1 MPTFEL
7 GGCARWWRRA
17 CAAFLLWAA
26 TGVASAQTFTTLVNL
41 DRTTGVESGL
51 TTLVQ
56 GTDGNLYGITSD
68 AGGHG
73 AGTVFKVS
81 SSGKLTVLYRFC
93 AQTNCTDGALPQVGL
108 VLGADQNFYGV
119 TTYGGDTAACKL
131 GCGTVFKITPGGA
144 LTTLHTFEGPDGA
157 TPYGP
162 LVQGIDGNF
171 YGTTE
176 YGGNTSAACSMGCGT
191 VFRITPAGVLTRLH
205 SFNGSTDGYLPFGAL
220 IQGPDSEFYGVTVQ
234 GGSGTSCFTTCGTVF
249 VMATAGTVTTLH
261 SFDYTDGGLPY
272 AGLVLGN
279 DGNFYGMASLGG
291 TSTVCT
297 LGCGTVFK
305 MTPGGALTTLHSFD
319 VTDGAAPMTS
329 LIQGTDGDFYGATFA
344 GGSSAACPGQEGAG
358 GCGTLFKMTPAGALT
373 TLHNFDVTDGW
384 GADGLFQST
393 NGTFYGMT
401 YLGGINDYGTIYSLA
416 LGLGPFV
423 QTVPTSGKV
432 GQRVLVLGNNLAG
445 STSVTFNGTPAVFSV
460 VSSTLITTL
469 APAGATTGPVQV
481 ITPSATLTSNVRFR
495 VR

>member
-1 MPTFEL
+1 
-7 GGCARWWRRA
+7 
-17 CAAFLLWAA
+17 
-26 TGVASAQTFTTLVNL
+26 
-41 DRTTGVESGL
+41 
-51 TTLVQ
+51 
-56 GTDGNLYGITSD
+56 
-68 AGGHG
+68 
-73 AGTVFKVS
+73 
-81 SSGKLTVLYRFC
+81 
-93 AQTNCTDGALPQVGL
+93 
-108 VLGADQNFYGV
+108 
-119 TTYGGDTAACKL
+119 
-131 GCGTVFKITPGGA
+131 
-144 LTTLHTFEGPDGA
+144 
-157 TPYGP
+157 
-162 LVQGIDGNF
+162 
-171 YGTTE
+171 
-176 YGGNTSAACSMGCGT
+176 
-191 VFRITPAGVLTRLH
+191 
-205 SFNGSTDGYLPFGAL
+205 
-220 IQGPDSEFYGVTVQ
+220 
-234 GGSGTSCFTTCGTVF
+234 
-249 VMATAGTVTTLH
+249 LH